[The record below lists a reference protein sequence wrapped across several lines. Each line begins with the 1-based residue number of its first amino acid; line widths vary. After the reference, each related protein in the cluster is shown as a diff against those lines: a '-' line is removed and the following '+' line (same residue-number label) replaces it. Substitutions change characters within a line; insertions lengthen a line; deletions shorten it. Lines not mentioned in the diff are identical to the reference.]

1 MLNMKE
7 DAEIIKNSLGVRASC
22 LVGKINSMERLQ
34 NKVDDN
40 RYYTRGVN
48 NILYS
53 SENGSIMLYWI
64 YEKRNHGGRDFE
76 G

>member
-1 MLNMKE
+1 MLDMKE
-7 DAEIIKNSLGVRASC
+7 DAEIIKNSLGVRASI